1 MWILKKSFNMFLK
14 EHLRVTISGPVQ
26 ETKWGSS
33 DFIWTWS
40 QLLLLKCSTRIV
52 AMFCHNLLLSDWSKK
67 CWCSIWLS
75 ISILRPLSG
84 YFTKWSNTLKE
95 FVGICL
101 SVFDRFVGLG
111 LKGFII
117 LPNFVSKCI
126 LWVMKIPITSMV

>member
-1 MWILKKSFNMFLK
+1 MFLK

-26 ETKWGSS
+26 ETKW
-33 DFIWTWS
+33 DQKFHLNLIPT
-40 QLLLLKCSTRIV
+40 LLLKCSTRIV
-52 AMFCHNLLLSDWSKK
+52 AMFCHTLLLSDWSKK

-75 ISILRPLSG
+75 ISILKPLSG

-117 LPNFVSKCI
+117 LQNFVSKCI